1 MATATFVFLMLS
13 LTEAVWSQPPSEDG
27 RSRDR
32 IQFLKM
38 WRLVDQL
45 EIDVDQAAV
54 LFPLLSQHHRKM
66 DEMRTQRKQAAR
78 DLRHLLGGESP
89 KDSALLAAME
99 KVADLDS
106 RLRVTDDEFK
116 KRLESHLTVPQ
127 RAKLV
132 LFSDHFRRDLREIV
146 EGMRTYEG
154 GRGSRWREGP
164 PPTQE
169 ERNRD

>member
-1 MATATFVFLMLS
+1 MKAAAALVICMLFP
-13 LTEAVWSQPPSEDG
+13 TEAVWSQPTSED
-27 RSRDR
+27 RRFRDR

-45 EIDVDQAAV
+45 EIDVNQAAV

-66 DEMRTQRKQAAR
+66 DELRVRREQASR
-78 DLRHLLGGESP
+78 DLRNILRGESP
-89 KDSALLAAME
+89 EDSELLAAME
-99 KVADLDS
+99 GVTDLD
-106 RLRVTDDEFK
+106 RQVRVTEVEFNK
-116 KRLESHLTVPQ
+116 SLESHLTVRQ

-146 EGMRTYEG
+146 EGMRASE

-164 PPTQE
+164 GTRE
-169 ERNRD
+169 KRNLD

>member
-1 MATATFVFLMLS
+1 MAAIFVFLMLS
-13 LTEAVWSQPPSEDG
+13 LTEAVWSQPQSEGG

-32 IQFLKM
+32 VQFLKM

-66 DEMRTQRKQAAR
+66 DEMRDRRKQAAR
-78 DLRHLLGGESP
+78 ELRHLLGGESP
-89 KDSALLAAME
+89 KDSELLAAME
-99 KVADLDS
+99 KVADLES

-116 KRLESHLTVPQ
+116 QRLESHLTVRQ

-132 LFSDHFRRDLREIV
+132 LFSDHFRRDLREMV
-146 EGMRTYEG
+146 EGMRANEG
-154 GRGSRWREGP
+154 GRGSRWRESP
-164 PPTQE
+164 PGRK

>member
-1 MATATFVFLMLS
+1 MKATAALVTLMLF
-13 LTEAVWSQPPSEDG
+13 LPEAGWSQPPPEGG
-27 RSRDR
+27 RSLDR

-66 DEMRTQRKQAAR
+66 DELRVQRKKAAG
-78 DLRHLLGGESP
+78 DLRHILAGESP
-89 KDSALLAAME
+89 TDPELLAAME
-99 KVADLDS
+99 QVVDLDR
-106 RLRVTDDEFK
+106 RLRVADDEFK
-116 KRLESHLTVPQ
+116 KGLEGHLTIRQ

-146 EGMRTYEG
+146 EGMRASE
-154 GRGSRWREGP
+154 GRGWRWREGP
-164 PPTQE
+164 GTRE
-169 ERNRD
+169 KRDRD